1 MQSTDSTL
9 FDMETPLLGRRQFG
23 LARSYGTSAT
33 LHCINRAIAGPIM
46 SGQGGSRCC
55 PLLGIVPAVRQT
67 SARGSSRT
75 ESVLAPRAC
84 GLDHRRRTWPRVYG
98 PVAVHRADR
107 QRRRRVMARTPSPPA
122 APPATHHGVEAPAT
136 RPQTFTKRSACCA
149 ISLVVHR
156 NSSARDSEGVNRVLV
171 TLGRRAALAGRRGRC
186 DEGARRGHDPTPHS
200 RLPRCPASGRYAPET
215 VACQKAM

>member
-55 PLLGIVPAVRQT
+55 PLLGMVTAVRQT

-136 RPQTFTKRSACCA
+136 RPQTFTKKSACCA
-149 ISLVVHR
+149 IKLIDGFPRFGTHLHGPPPAVPIDPVIE
-156 NSSARDSEGVNRVLV
+156 SSGAMARSF
-171 TLGRRAALAGRRGRC
+171 ALPLT
-186 DEGARRGHDPTPHS
+186 E
-200 RLPRCPASGRYAPET
+200 L
-215 VACQKAM
+215 